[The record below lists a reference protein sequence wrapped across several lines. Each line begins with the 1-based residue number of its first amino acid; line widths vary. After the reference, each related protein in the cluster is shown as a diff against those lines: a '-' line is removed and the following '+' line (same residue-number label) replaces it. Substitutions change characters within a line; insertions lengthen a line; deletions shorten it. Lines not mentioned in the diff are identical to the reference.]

1 MAKKRINKTNEPFD
15 DAFNLFA
22 IIALYP
28 IDRASRIK
36 SYPVSI
42 TLVLTLAIFWCFP
55 VFLIGGIVSS
65 MIGLLTILKNLIKTK
80 IYGNKKNK

>member
-1 MAKKRINKTNEPFD
+1 MTKKRINKTNEPFD

-42 TLVLTLAIFWCFP
+42 TLVLTLSIVWCVP
-55 VFLIGGIVSS
+55 VFFIGAVVSS
-65 MIGLLTILKNLIKTK
+65 MIGVFLILKNLIK
-80 IYGNKKNK
+80 NKLCTR

>member
-1 MAKKRINKTNEPFD
+1 MAKKKIKTKESFD

-28 IDRASRIK
+28 VDKAARIK

-42 TLVLTLAIFWCFP
+42 TLVLTLSIVWCVP
-55 VFLIGGIVSS
+55 VFFIGAIVSS
-65 MIGLLTILKNLIKTK
+65 MIGVFLILKNLIK
-80 IYGNKKNK
+80 NKLCTR

>member
-1 MAKKRINKTNEPFD
+1 MAKKRINKTNQPID

-22 IIALYP
+22 LIALYP

-42 TLVLTLAIFWCFP
+42 TLVLTLSIIWCVP

-65 MIGLLTILKNLIKTK
+65 MIGVFLILKNLIK
-80 IYGNKKNK
+80 NKLCTR

>member
-1 MAKKRINKTNEPFD
+1 MARKKINKTNELFED
-15 DAFNLFA
+15 SFNLFA

-28 IDRASRIK
+28 IDKAARIK

-42 TLVLTLAIFWCFP
+42 TLVLTLSIIWCVP

-65 MIGLLTILKNLIKTK
+65 MIGVFLVLKNLIKNK
-80 IYGNKKNK
+80 IYKIK

>member
-1 MAKKRINKTNEPFD
+1 MAKKRIKKKEPFD
-15 DAFNLFA
+15 DALNLFA

-28 IDRASRIK
+28 IDKAARIK

-42 TLVLTLAIFWCFP
+42 TMVLTLSIIWCVP

-65 MIGLLTILKNLIKTK
+65 MIGVFLILKNLIK
-80 IYGNKKNK
+80 NKLCTR

>member
-1 MAKKRINKTNEPFD
+1 MAQKKNSPRKNEAYD

-28 IDRASRIK
+28 VDQAARIK

-42 TLVLTLAIFWCFP
+42 TLVLTLSIIWCVP

-65 MIGLLTILKNLIKTK
+65 MIGVFLILKNLIK
-80 IYGNKKNK
+80 NKLCTR

>member
-1 MAKKRINKTNEPFD
+1 MAKKKINKKKELFD

-28 IDRASRIK
+28 IDKAAKIK

-42 TLVLTLAIFWCFP
+42 VLVLTLSIIWCVP
-55 VFLIGGIVSS
+55 VFFIGGVVSS
-65 MIGLLTILKNLIKTK
+65 MIGLLTILKNLIKNK
-80 IYGNKKNK
+80 IYGN